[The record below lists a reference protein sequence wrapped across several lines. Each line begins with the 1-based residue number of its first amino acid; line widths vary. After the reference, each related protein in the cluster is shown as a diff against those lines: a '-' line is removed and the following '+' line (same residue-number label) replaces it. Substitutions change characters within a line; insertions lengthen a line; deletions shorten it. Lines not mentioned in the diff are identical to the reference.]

1 MMPVCP
7 VTGRKGG
14 ALGQGHTVPV
24 DRLLCVKASLSSV
37 LSFLNDTNSR
47 LEVAAGE
54 YSTMY

>member
-24 DRLLCVKASLSSV
+24 DRVLCVKASLSSV
-37 LSFLNDTNSR
+37 LNFLNDMNSR
-47 LEVAAGE
+47 LEVAACCGE
-54 YSTMY
+54 